1 MLARFHLLL
10 PFVVTVPNGEEFPIA
25 EYTDEGCQVRVYPV
39 ALRSDAGKTDPGTD
53 TVLVNDRPTYRAD
66 VLRIDF
72 AKPEFDRRDGLAPVV
87 LDPSHVVIT
96 RAINFFL
103 TKLRYVTRGGAIRL
117 VSFPWGSWRLEYLA
131 DDGTELEKREGL
143 VRKLGAVERSF
154 NFVLLDQTIW
164 NQIHELPP
172 DSTPPP
178 WIELLIDAKTDLP
191 RIGPAMV
198 LAATALE
205 VFISRTLENLAKL
218 RGKEGDLWRWL
229 NARADHLRPTV
240 EEEYDALLKMFSGH
254 SLKED
259 ATLWEQFK
267 NLKTA
272 RNEFVH
278 EGVAKL
284 GGVPVTLDTA
294 TKLVAGAEAVVEKVR
309 SWLPTELQW
318 PKFEHSYNIRVTSS
332 LT

>member
-1 MLARFHLLL
+1 MLARFLLLL
-10 PFVVTVPNGEEFPIA
+10 PFVTTVPKGEEFPIA
-25 EYTDEGCQVRVYPV
+25 QYTDEGYQVRVYPV

-53 TVLVNDRPTYRAD
+53 TILVNDRPTYQAD

-72 AKPEFDRRDGLAPVV
+72 AKPEFDRREGLAPAV
-87 LDPSHVVIT
+87 LDPSHDVIT

-103 TKLRYVTRGGAIRL
+103 TRMRYVTHGGTIRL
-117 VSFPWGSWRLEYLA
+117 VSYPWGSWRLKYLA
-131 DDGTELEKREGL
+131 DDGTELEKREGF
-143 VRKLGAVERSF
+143 VRELGAVERSF
-154 NFVLLDQTIW
+154 NFVLLDQTVW

-172 DSTPPP
+172 DFTPPP
-178 WIELLIDAKTDLP
+178 WIELLIEAKSDLP

-218 RGKEGDLWRWL
+218 SGKGGDLWLWL
-229 NARADHLRPTV
+229 NDRPEHLKPTV
-240 EEEYDALLKMFSGH
+240 EEEYDALLKIFSGH

-259 ATLWEQFK
+259 PGLWERFK

-294 TKLVAGAEAVVEKVR
+294 TKLVAGAEAIVDKVR
-309 SWLPTELQW
+309 SWLPPELQW
-318 PKFEHSYNIRVTSS
+318 QKFVHSYHVKVLSQ